1 MRQWKCVDEIRPR
14 VKEIYGEGDWNLL
27 DEGVKRLA
35 IVGSRHM
42 TEYGW
47 RVIEKMMPVLV
58 KNGVVIVSGFM
69 YGVDMRAHKSCVDL
83 GGKTIA
89 VLGWGLTTERRHKW
103 IVDAH
108 GLVLSEWEKEAAQ
121 PWMFAARN
129 RIVAGISDG
138 VLVVEAAM
146 GSGSLITADWA
157 MKMNKKLMAIGGSVT
172 SRVSKGTNWLI
183 KSGKARW
190 VESGEEVLSV
200 LGVDVRSGEGES
212 VGWLGCLGDEGK
224 TVDEL
229 AKIMKVPVEK
239 LLPELMMMVMEGK
252 IKERGGRYFDG

>member
-1 MRQWKCVDEIRPR
+1 MEGISPR
-14 VKEIYGEGDWNLL
+14 VKNLYGEGDWSLL
-27 DEGVKRLA
+27 DENRTRLA

-42 TEYGW
+42 TEYGR
-47 RVIEKMMPVLV
+47 RVVEKIMPVLV
-58 KNGVVIVSGFM
+58 EKEVAIVSGFM
-69 YGVDMRAHKSCVDL
+69 YGVDMVAHKSCVDL

-89 VLGWGLTTERRHKW
+89 VLGWGLETERRHKW

-108 GLVLSEWEKEAAQ
+108 GLVLSEWKNEESK

-157 MKMNKKLMAIGGSVT
+157 IKMNKKLMAIGGPVT
-172 SRVSKGTNWLI
+172 SSVSRGTNWLI
-183 KSGKARW
+183 KSGKAVW
-190 VESGEEVLSV
+190 AESGEEVLSV
-200 LGVDVRSGEGES
+200 LGIETEDKSIS
-212 VGWLGCLGDEGK
+212 DGWQERLGDEGK

-229 AKIMKVPVEK
+229 AKIMKVKVEK

-252 IKERGGRYFDG
+252 IRERGGRYFDC